1 MPEKLITASATVLN
15 KNFLMISIGLEII
28 GKIAG
33 RTTGAGFSA
42 GFYSTGNLLLV
53 NPPKSEVKLTTD
65 LPDLS

>member
-1 MPEKLITASATVLN
+1 
-15 KNFLMISIGLEII
+15 MISIGLEII

-33 RTTGAGFSA
+33 RTTAIGFSA